1 MDSPT
6 DGRICHNVLQRQIP
20 LRMLDSRIIQSN
32 DSDQVLS
39 RLKSILA
46 YRVVHDSVSQLTAC
60 CLLRMNELLH
70 KQIEFARQFLAPRV
84 NRSHSPKRT
93 RWPAKALLHIL
104 ELASRSGGAS
114 QPGSAT
120 GSCFSTLSSPKDQL
134 QHNITYAQELGRIY
148 ARRRRNADAGLTESP
163 ESTFRIWGCGAL
175 IEASF
180 PLAASRRLRV
190 AVGSGSTDRAWSE
203 FVLKIVPQRAGA
215 APIFRSRIGQICWV
229 VVSQGFHNV
238 WKPTIAAVESLFDR
252 ADCQHASPQT
262 SSWAT
267 DRTGW

>member
-6 DGRICHNVLQRQIP
+6 DGQLCHNVRQRQFP

-32 DSDQVLS
+32 NSDQVLS

-46 YRVVHDSVSQLTAC
+46 YRIVHDSVSQLITC
-60 CLLRMNELLH
+60 CLLRMNGLLH
-70 KQIEFARQFLAPRV
+70 EQIEFATQFVAPRA
-84 NRSHSPKRT
+84 NRSNSPKRT

-114 QPGSAT
+114 QHGSAT

-134 QHNITYAQELGRIY
+134 QHNITDTQELGRIY
-148 ARRRRNADAGLTESP
+148 ARRRLNADAGLTESP
-163 ESTFRIWGCGAL
+163 ECTFRDSGCGAL

-180 PLAASRRLRV
+180 PVAASRRLRV
-190 AVGSGSTDRAWSE
+190 AVGSGPSDRAWSE

-215 APIFRSRIGQICWV
+215 APIFRSRIGQIWV
-229 VVSQGFHNV
+229 LVSQGFHKV
-238 WKPTIAAVESLFDR
+238 WGPTIAAVDSLFDR
-252 ADCQHASPQT
+252 ADCQHAPPQT